1 MTRRYHSQLD
11 ALTMP
16 TRRRTAI
23 LCVPCALLLF
33 CWLAA
38 PQASGQ
44 AISGN
49 TISGKIR
56 QSSGQPAAN
65 LLIHLETGN
74 GVPIIQTVTGNEGDY
89 AFSGLEGAT
98 FIIVINEPHYQPVA
112 ERVEFAREAVGRPG
126 ETLRVDITLVAK
138 AASGV
143 PPARAVFRQD
153 VPAEALQA
161 YQRGVKLLA
170 ERKSD
175 EGMQILAAAIKLYA
189 NYFDAH
195 FALGLELLRL
205 RRYDDAIG
213 ELERARVI
221 NPKDSR
227 VYHTFGI
234 VLFEQKKY
242 ALAAAVFAAAVQ
254 LNPSDAEAQ
263 LMRGAA
269 LIEVGHL
276 DEAEAALLNAEQIS
290 AHKLAIVHLH
300 LARVYEKRGARAR
313 AAEALE
319 QYLKLAPDVKN
330 AEAIR
335 EAIKKLRSPAE
346 AKRP

>member
-1 MTRRYHSQLD
+1 MQARH
-11 ALTMP
+11 
-16 TRRRTAI
+16 RTHVVYGLIAI
-23 LCVPCALLLF
+23 MLF

-38 PQASGQ
+38 STASGQ
-44 AISGN
+44 GITGN

-56 QSSGQPAAN
+56 RPMNQPAAN
-65 LLIHLETGN
+65 LLIQLETGN
-74 GVPIIQTVTGNEGDY
+74 GVPITQTVTGNEGDY
-89 AFSGLEGAT
+89 TFSGLEGAT
-98 FIIVINEPHYQPVA
+98 FVIVISDPHYQPVA
-112 ERVEFAREAVGRPG
+112 ERIEFAREAVGRPG

-138 AASGV
+138 AESGV
-143 PPARAVFRQD
+143 PPARAVFHQD

-175 EGMQILAAAIKLYA
+175 EGMQNLNAALKLYA

-276 DEAEAALLNAEQIS
+276 DEAEAALLNADRIS
-290 AHKLAIVHLH
+290 AHKLTIVHLH
-300 LARVYEKRGARAR
+300 LARVYEKRGARVR

-319 QYLKLAPDVKN
+319 QYLKSAPDIKN

-335 EAIKKLRSPAE
+335 EAIKKLRSPAD
-346 AKRP
+346 AKKP